1 MASPVKVCLGIDIG
15 GTKFA
20 FTHTT
25 VSSIIDSSYFKIS
38 ETMSP
43 LSNNNN
49 NKEHNY
55 RLLTGQSFKPED
67 FNKIIDDH
75 ILKQLNNSYDN
86 NYKIVSI
93 GISICGLTDE
103 EGVISLCE
111 IGNLSGWNPVKC
123 VKEKFGNDIKVKVI
137 NDSDAALEYV
147 RREWPGVKDLA
158 IIIAVLKGHMNAARN
173 FGIAPI
179 FIPRHYTSRVPNYYT
194 TDSTNLILDPPPT
207 KLLDELAGG
216 RELVRIIT
224 EEIGVSITDAIL
236 HEEEKGLEI
245 DKKIVNVVLNWATVF
260 GVTIANIICIFNPK
274 VVVIA
279 GGLLNFPFYWDRVLE
294 LVKLYTSNLIPEL
307 WSETI
312 FVKSRWGNDLVV
324 RAPSKFIED
333 FLFGSHFT
341 EPSTSSGSSF
351 PAVEPNTM
359 DGSLSSSL
367 ITDQHAELGMES
379 NTIDQTMYQPV
390 KLSMEPNTMD
400 GPVMI
405 AAQQAMTNDPFL

>member
-38 ETMSP
+38 ETISP

-49 NKEHNY
+49 NEHNY

-111 IGNLSGWNPVKC
+111 IGNLSGWNPVKS

-137 NDSDAALEYV
+137 NDADAALEYV

-179 FIPRHYTSRVPNYYT
+179 FIPQHYTSRVPNYST

-224 EEIGVSITDAIL
+224 EEIGVPITDAIL
-236 HEEEKGLEI
+236 RLSKYSSPKDIHLLNSSSFPSNNEKDEEEKSLEI

-279 GGLLNFPFYWDRVLE
+279 GGLLNFPFYWDRALE

-324 RAPSKFIED
+324 RGALVAAYHHHQDHED
-333 FLFGSHFT
+333 
-341 EPSTSSGSSF
+341 
-351 PAVEPNTM
+351 
-359 DGSLSSSL
+359 
-367 ITDQHAELGMES
+367 
-379 NTIDQTMYQPV
+379 
-390 KLSMEPNTMD
+390 
-400 GPVMI
+400 
-405 AAQQAMTNDPFL
+405 

>member
-158 IIIAVLKGHMNAARN
+158 IIIA
-173 FGIAPI
+173 
-179 FIPRHYTSRVPNYYT
+179 
-194 TDSTNLILDPPPT
+194 
-207 KLLDELAGG
+207 
-216 RELVRIIT
+216 
-224 EEIGVSITDAIL
+224 
-236 HEEEKGLEI
+236 
-245 DKKIVNVVLNWATVF
+245 
-260 GVTIANIICIFNPK
+260 
-274 VVVIA
+274 
-279 GGLLNFPFYWDRVLE
+279 
-294 LVKLYTSNLIPEL
+294 
-307 WSETI
+307 
-312 FVKSRWGNDLVV
+312 
-324 RAPSKFIED
+324 
-333 FLFGSHFT
+333 
-341 EPSTSSGSSF
+341 
-351 PAVEPNTM
+351 
-359 DGSLSSSL
+359 
-367 ITDQHAELGMES
+367 
-379 NTIDQTMYQPV
+379 
-390 KLSMEPNTMD
+390 
-400 GPVMI
+400 
-405 AAQQAMTNDPFL
+405 